1 MDFLNLHD
9 YDLNPKT
16 PKMRVFH
23 FEIVNLFSGFG
34 HFYTP
39 KNVQNRKSFYRFGNF
54 FHVFY
59 MLYAFLYLKRIYY
72 IKTT

>member
-1 MDFLNLHD
+1 MHFLNLQR
-9 YDLNPKT
+9 YALNPKF
-16 PKMRVFH
+16 PKICVFH
-23 FEIVNLFSGFG
+23 FQIVNLFSDFG

-59 MLYAFLYLKRIYY
+59 MLYVFLYLKKIYY